1 MPGKFTPKY
10 EVGSKYTFYRTSAT
24 YEDAKKECEAHKS
37 KLIQFKDQADMDT
50 LFALVKNI
58 KPYFES
64 DLFWSG
70 VYIDVSNGNSGS
82 LTYSPTWK
90 NSETLVSSGK
100 EGQVTDAPLEKAA
113 EKLIASI
120 KSVEPRDCASHYVYA
135 GMSFEELAPNNRI
148 LLRAI
153 NAEGQLDKD
162 SFTAY
167 VACEKNLPATLNKN

>member
-24 YEDAKKECEAHKS
+24 YEDAKKECKDEAH
-37 KLIQFKDQADMDT
+37 MTT
-50 LFALVKNI
+50 LVAEIKNI
-58 KPYFES
+58 KPYFVS

-70 VYIDVSNGNSGS
+70 VYMDVSNGNSGS

-90 NSETLVSSGK
+90 ETFVPSGK
-100 EGQVTDAPLEKAA
+100 DGQVMDEPFEKAA